1 MSVRKQE
8 IAKEKPLG
16 REGVQRLLRTN
27 PEFAEAYRRIMEYK
41 RPEPPPEPE
50 VLIKVTGPTA
60 AKVRDNPGEVFVG
73 VREPN
78 GVTTME
84 RNPNHVTV
92 LVDRVLR
99 TDGDGKPVYPPSG
112 AVHAYNPIDALE

>member
-1 MSVRKQE
+1 MKQE

-60 AKVRDNPGEVFVG
+60 AKVRDNPAGVFVG
-73 VREPN
+73 VREPD

-84 RNPNHVTV
+84 RRRVTV
-92 LVDRVLR
+92 LVDQVRAVDA
-99 TDGDGKPVYPPSG
+99 DGRPVYPAAG
-112 AVHAYNPIDALE
+112 AVHVYEPYERLKDGA

>member
-1 MSVRKQE
+1 MSVMKQE
-8 IAKEKPLG
+8 TAREKPLG

-27 PEFAEAYRRIMEYK
+27 PEFAEAFRRIMEWK

-50 VLIKVTGPTA
+50 VLIKVVGPTA
-60 AKVRDNPGEVFVG
+60 VKVRENPGEVFVG

-84 RNPNHVTV
+84 RNPRHVEV
-92 LVDRVLR
+92 LINRVPAVN
-99 TDGDGKPVYPPSG
+99 GDGRPVYPPSG
-112 AVHAYNPIDALE
+112 AVHAYNPIDVLK